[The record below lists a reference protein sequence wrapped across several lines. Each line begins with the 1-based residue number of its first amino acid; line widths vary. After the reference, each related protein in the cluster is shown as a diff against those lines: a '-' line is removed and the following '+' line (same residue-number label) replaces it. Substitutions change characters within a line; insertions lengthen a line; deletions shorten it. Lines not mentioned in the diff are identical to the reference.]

1 MVVITMG
8 NVISKIDNL
17 SDELIL
23 KLADELSY
31 KVGGFGQP
39 ITTHYLLNVNYKT
52 TYTGVIPRVI
62 QFLNTY
68 KIAYNLIDRRKV
80 PTEHAEPAFKI
91 ANGFSMRDYQEKI
104 VNNASSREIIQAAT
118 GAGKTFI
125 MANLI
130 VKYNVKPVLV
140 IAPKISLAVQIRDEF
155 EKFLGIKICLLGGG
169 HNIVFGDIIISTPQ
183 SCPDNVISE
192 AKMILFDETHFLPGK
207 TIFQIASQAQNAY
220 YRFGVSAT
228 PWRDDDCDLLIEA
241 ALNIRKPQL
250 TINASQLIAKGKLTP
265 CTINFIQLKDK
276 VKWQGSYDKT
286 YEMAIVNNEER
297 NKKIINIGANMFNK
311 GKTQLILIKKIRHGE
326 KLLNKF
332 KQQLPYEE
340 ILNYDAENDKWITIG
355 NIEFLSGKDD
365 LVKRNAVLQAVK
377 NGFCKILIASTIAD
391 EGLDLPCLDTL
402 ILAGSGKSSTR
413 AFQRIGRVL
422 RLYPGKTNA
431 IVYDFMDNNPTF
443 YKHALV
449 RKALYETEKEWKINI
464 IKEGN

>member
-1 MVVITMG
+1 MVLITMG

-17 SDELIL
+17 SDDLII
-23 KLADELSY
+23 KLADTLSY
-31 KVGGFGQP
+31 EVGGFGQP
-39 ITTHYLLNVNYKT
+39 ITKHYLIDVIYKT
-52 TYTGVIPRVI
+52 TYTGIIPHVI
-62 QFLNTY
+62 QFLNTH
-68 KIAYNLIDRRKV
+68 KIAYSINDERKK
-80 PTEHAEPAFKI
+80 PTENTNLAFKI
-91 ANGFSMRDYQEKI
+91 VNGFSMRDYQEKI
-104 VNNASSREIIQAAT
+104 VNDASSREIIQAAT

-155 EKFLGIKICLLGGG
+155 EKFLGIKVCLLGGG
-169 HNIVFGDIIISTPQ
+169 HNIKFGDIIVSTPQ
-183 SCPDNVISE
+183 SCPDDIVNE
-192 AKMILFDETHFLPGK
+192 AKMILFDEVHFLPSK
-207 TIFQIASQAQNAY
+207 TIFDIAAKSKNAY

-228 PWRDDDCDLLIEA
+228 PWRDDNCDLLIEA

-265 CTINFIQLKDK
+265 CTINFIELKNNI
-276 VKWQGSYDKT
+276 KWQGSYDKT
-286 YEMAIVNNEER
+286 YEMAIVDNEER
-297 NKKIINIGANMFNK
+297 NKKILDIGTNMFNK
-311 GKTQLILIKKIRHGE
+311 GKTQLVLIKKIRHGQ
-326 KLLNKF
+326 KLLNRLKHRI
-332 KQQLPYEE
+332 PYEE
-340 ILNYDAENDKWITIG
+340 ILHYDPGSDKWITVG
-355 NIEFLSGKDD
+355 NIEFLSGSDD

-391 EGLDLPCLDTL
+391 EGLDLPCLDAL

-431 IVYDFMDNNPTF
+431 IVYDFLDNNPTF

-449 RKALYETEKEWKINI
+449 RKALYETESLWKINI
-464 IKEGN
+464 IKD